1 MYPLKFE
8 PFLRPMIWGGEKIAA
23 YKGVETS
30 VRSLGESWELS
41 ASPDTNRSSPRGP
54 ARVFPCR
61 S

>member
-30 VRSLGESWELS
+30 VRSIGASWELS
-41 ASPDTNRSSPRGP
+41 
-54 ARVFPCR
+54 
-61 S
+61 